1 MHVTRSITYYLN
13 HSFTASCLHLDLDSD
28 VQEAAGL
35 GQSSASRQ
43 RTSQPVQ
50 AEQSSAGAP
59 QMILD
64 EETGQLVLDQ
74 SSLTMQAQ
82 PREEYLRRED
92 GHHDT
97 VNSMSYMK
105 RETASRWS
113 PEETDEFYAVSASLS
128 PVCVAP
134 TGFWSLQDRNASK
147 LLKVLCCTRL
157 GTAVLISWPPLAC
170 LQGV

>member
-1 MHVTRSITYYLN
+1 
-13 HSFTASCLHLDLDSD
+13 
-28 VQEAAGL
+28 
-35 GQSSASRQ
+35 
-43 RTSQPVQ
+43 
-50 AEQSSAGAP
+50 
-59 QMILD
+59 MILD

-128 PVCVAP
+128 PVCSSHWLLES
-134 TGFWSLQDRNASK
+134 TGLQCKQAAE
-147 LLKVLCCTRL
+147 
-157 GTAVLISWPPLAC
+157 GAVLHTPRHCCVGIVATSGMPAGSVGITSYTLQILA
-170 LQGV
+170 LLH